1 MRTTRS
7 ATQRFQAAKELQA
20 ETQPKTS
27 RVTRSRGLKRT
38 TTEVEISVSA
48 TGQGTHIKWIRP
60 TKGGASMTGVI
71 RLQDQENLV
80 PGSAT
85 LDDNGSGSF
94 VDGRFVTPP
103 PIQQATPAAPRK
115 VVQRQD
121 RIGNPGI
128 MGIPAMNFVIDVPE
142 DAGRN
147 QIKKS
152 VVKGYL
158 QQQAG
163 LKPWPSFP
171 LSNTFIM
178 YEEQSDDEEN
188 DEEQG
193 TSSLASPFSESPTS
207 TLQRRMLS
215 PHGTHLIIPG
225 TLDPIM
231 ESDNYEERGATPRRL
246 SAPRALTPFP
256 DVPMSSPQKT
266 RGLGPCGTILIG
278 EDGKAIKGGGSSTPR
293 RLSAP
298 RALTPFPDVP
308 MSSPQKT
315 RGLGPCGTILIGEDG
330 KAIVPGLQPGY

>member
-1 MRTTRS
+1 
-7 ATQRFQAAKELQA
+7 
-20 ETQPKTS
+20 
-27 RVTRSRGLKRT
+27 
-38 TTEVEISVSA
+38 
-48 TGQGTHIKWIRP
+48 
-60 TKGGASMTGVI
+60 MTGVI
-71 RLQDQENLV
+71 HIQDQENSV
-80 PGSAT
+80 PGNAT
-85 LDDNGSGSF
+85 VHNAGSGSF

-115 VVQRQD
+115 VVQRQA

-147 QIKKS
+147 QIKKR
-152 VVKGYL
+152 VVKEYL

-163 LKPWPSFP
+163 QLPAHPMKPWPSFP
-171 LSNTFIM
+171 LSNTFIE
-178 YEEQSDDEEN
+178 YEEQSDDEQS

-207 TLQRRMLS
+207 TLQRRVLG
-215 PHGTHLIIPG
+215 PHGTHLVVPG

-231 ESDNYEERGATPRRL
+231 ESDNYEEGPRSL

-266 RGLGPCGTILIG
+266 RGLGPCGTIL
-278 EDGKAIKGGGSSTPR
+278 
-293 RLSAP
+293 
-298 RALTPFPDVP
+298 V
-308 MSSPQKT
+308 
-315 RGLGPCGTILIGEDG
+315 GEDG

>member
-7 ATQRFQAAKELQA
+7 VTHRLQAAKELQA

-27 RVTRSRGLKRT
+27 RVTRSRGLTRS

-60 TKGGASMTGVI
+60 TKGGAPMTGVI
-71 RLQDQENLV
+71 HLQDQENLV
-80 PGSAT
+80 PGNAT
-85 LDDNGSGSF
+85 VDNTGSGSF
-94 VDGRFVTPP
+94 VDGRFITPP
-103 PIQQATPAAPRK
+103 PIQQATPSAPRK
-115 VVQRQD
+115 VVQRQA

-147 QIKKS
+147 QIKKR
-152 VVKGYL
+152 VVKEYL

-163 LKPWPSFP
+163 QLPAHPMKPSPSFP

-178 YEEQSDDEEN
+178 YEGQSDDEQS

-193 TSSLASPFSESPTS
+193 TSSLASPFSESPTA
-207 TLQRRMLS
+207 TQQRRMLG
-215 PHGTHLIIPG
+215 PHGTHLIVPG

-231 ESDNYEERGATPRRL
+231 ESDNYEEGGATPRRP

-266 RGLGPCGTILIG
+266 RGLGPCGTIL
-278 EDGKAIKGGGSSTPR
+278 
-293 RLSAP
+293 
-298 RALTPFPDVP
+298 V
-308 MSSPQKT
+308 
-315 RGLGPCGTILIGEDG
+315 GEDG
-330 KAIVPGLQPGY
+330 KAIVPGLRPGY